1 IAEQRK
7 EAVFERRIQEKMEAI
22 DTSGWETYRDE
33 EYEYEFKY
41 SPSFWGQLAFLSEEK
56 LDNLELRKKFDEVE
70 MTVTHGAELKKGTL
84 DNTLTLVHKEK
95 LEKLKKDVLIDNSD
109 KKNYTIPIRS

>member
-1 IAEQRK
+1 MLLTSCTVQNRTTESIAEQRK

-41 SPSFWGQLAFLSEEK
+41 SPSFWG
-56 LDNLELRKKFDEVE
+56 
-70 MTVTHGAELKKGTL
+70 
-84 DNTLTLVHKEK
+84 
-95 LEKLKKDVLIDNSD
+95 
-109 KKNYTIPIRS
+109 

>member
-1 IAEQRK
+1 MKLKSIFFLFILALFFGGCSIKSTTTEPIAEQRK

-41 SPSFWGQLAFLSEEK
+41 SPSFWG
-56 LDNLELRKKFDEVE
+56 
-70 MTVTHGAELKKGTL
+70 
-84 DNTLTLVHKEK
+84 
-95 LEKLKKDVLIDNSD
+95 
-109 KKNYTIPIRS
+109 